1 LDSAVAEVISKL
13 VSNPKFT
20 EMMQKK
26 INIKTDTSEVE
37 KELANYQKQLG
48 QYIGTNQSTD

>member
-1 LDSAVAEVISKL
+1 MDSAVAEVISKL